1 MDENL
6 NETLAAAENTT
17 AENTTNTTTENTEA
31 IKIPTIPIDAIKKTI
46 AGTTT
51 SNYLTKS
58 GVYAGSVIDEIVE
71 IDIVLADIFSF
82 VGNRRKFAIFGEV
95 KNGDDSII
103 INRGNYND
111 YMVGLINNNTK
122 SIITAWFNM
131 GGVELT
137 IININK
143 IQATIQEPE
152 PKTGTAIE
160 FEAKNLIF
168 VGLTKEEQLA
178 TYELYKNYNKRFF
191 LTKNTSDDYTN
202 IPKARNNFIFLKTKE
217 GLDGDIPLIDYLA
230 KYTVDGYYN
239 KNNFAVSS
247 KKGIKL
253 QSTDYLISNNIGGL
267 IVIDDNQQ
275 SIYYNMVDTAGYD
288 LNLDFLFDDLHD
300 KIQINTINT
309 LKIDN
314 TYNQT
319 TINRIDEAIKK
330 AALYFVDLK
339 RIGGFTQSL
348 IPFKNQEV
356 EDIKAGIAKGF
367 VLSYQAFT
375 EIKKAKI
382 AEIEV
387 IGNL

>member
-6 NETLAAAENTT
+6 NETTVQETT
-17 AENTTNTTTENTEA
+17 TTTENTEA
-31 IKIPTIPIDAIKKTI
+31 TNTENNEAIKIPNIPIDAIKKTI

-71 IDIVLADIFSF
+71 IDIVLADVFSF

-95 KNGDDSII
+95 KNGGDSTL
-103 INRGNYND
+103 INRGNYGD
-111 YMVGLINNNTK
+111 YIVGLINNDTK
-122 SIITAWFNM
+122 NIIIAWFNM

-137 IININK
+137 IINIDK
-143 IQATIQEPE
+143 IKTTIQEPE
-152 PKTGTAIE
+152 PRTGTAIE

-178 TYELYKNYNKRFF
+178 TYDLYKNYNKRFF
-191 LTKNTSDDYTN
+191 LTKNTADDYTS
-202 IPKARNNFIFLKTKE
+202 IPKSRKNFIFLKTAE
-217 GLDGDIPLIDYLA
+217 GLNGEMPLMDYLA
-230 KYTVDGYYN
+230 KYTVDNYYN
-239 KNNFAVSS
+239 KNSFAVSN
-247 KKGIKL
+247 KTGIKL
-253 QSTDYLISNNIGGL
+253 QSTDYLISNNIGSL

-288 LNLDFLFDDLHD
+288 LNLDFLLDDLHD

-367 VLSYQAFT
+367 VLRYQAIT

>member
-6 NETLAAAENTT
+6 NET
-17 AENTTNTTTENTEA
+17 TENTEA
-31 IKIPTIPIDAIKKTI
+31 TTEVTTNTENNEAIKIPNIPIEAIKKTI

-71 IDIVLADIFSF
+71 IDIILADVFSF
-82 VGNRRKFAIFGEV
+82 VGSRRKFAIFGEV
-95 KNGDDSII
+95 KNGGDSTI
-103 INRGNYND
+103 INRGNYSD
-111 YMVGLINNNTK
+111 YIVGLTNNNTK
-122 SIITAWFNM
+122 NIIVAWFNM

-152 PKTGTAIE
+152 PRVGTAIE
-160 FEAKNLIF
+160 FEGKNLIF

-191 LTKNTSDDYTN
+191 LTKNTADDYTS
-202 IPKARNNFIFLKTKE
+202 IPKARNNFIFLKTAE
-217 GLDGDIPLIDYLA
+217 GLDGEMPLVDYLA
-230 KYTVDGYYN
+230 KYTVDNYYN
-239 KNNFAVSS
+239 KNSFAVSN
-247 KKGIKL
+247 KTGIKL
-253 QSTDYLISNNIGGL
+253 QSTDYLISNNVGGL

-275 SIYYNMVDTAGYD
+275 SIYYNMVDTEGYD

-367 VLSYQAFT
+367 VLKYQALT